1 MAKTFTAPFS
11 QTPQTAVAVTTSAT
25 SSEQTTS
32 PGGTQLLLTA
42 GSDGCLVTSITF
54 MPRSGNIAVSNIL
67 LWLSSDNGSTKY
79 LIDSAV
85 AAAQTVQTYQAT
97 ARGSFEAI
105 SEANPLRLAAGD
117 KLYVGNRIQHT
128 NGLVFFAEF
137 MDF

>member
-11 QTPQTAVAVTTSAT
+11 QTPQTAFAVTTQAT
-25 SSEQTTS
+25 SNEQSTS
-32 PGGTQLLLTA
+32 PSNVIELLTA

-54 MPRSGNIAVSNIL
+54 MPRSGNISVSNIM
-67 LWLSSDNGSTKY
+67 LWASSDSGSNKY

-85 AAAQTVQTYQAT
+85 AAAQSIYTYQAIT
-97 ARGSFEAI
+97 RGSFETI

-117 KLYVGNRIQHT
+117 KLYVGNKIAHS
-128 NGLVFFAEF
+128 NGLIFFAEY

>member
-11 QTPQTAVAVTTSAT
+11 QTPQTAVAVTTAAT

-32 PGGTQLLLTA
+32 PGNVVELLTA
-42 GSDGCLVTSITF
+42 GSDGCLVTSLTF
-54 MPRSGNIAVSNIL
+54 LPRSGSIAASNIL

-85 AAAQTVQTYQAT
+85 AAGQSVYTYQAT
-97 ARGSFEAI
+97 ARGSFESI

-117 KLYVGNRIQHT
+117 KLYVGNKVQHN
-128 NGLVFFAEF
+128 NGLVFFAEY